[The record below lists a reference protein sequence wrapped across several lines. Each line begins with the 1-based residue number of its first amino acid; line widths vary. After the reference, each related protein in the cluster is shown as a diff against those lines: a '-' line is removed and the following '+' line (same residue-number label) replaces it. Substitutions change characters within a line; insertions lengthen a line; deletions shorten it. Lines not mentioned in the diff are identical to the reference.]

1 MSLYHKLVNLLQIVV
16 LQNGS
21 MTKLLKKDAMM
32 IQWLVYNFKR
42 NYTWRICIS
51 FKKFLSTEFNEID
64 NKCKEGYPGVGEEYK
79 MCRGVCK
86 RDKPST
92 GEINSA
98 CNVSVTSVGIF
109 FAMFLTL
116 FL

>member
-1 MSLYHKLVNLLQIVV
+1 
-16 LQNGS
+16 
-21 MTKLLKKDAMM
+21 MT
-32 IQWLVYNFKR
+32 Y
-42 NYTWRICIS
+42 IS
-51 FKKFLSTEFNEID
+51 FKIFLSTEFDEID

-92 GEINSA
+92 GEISSA
-98 CNVSVTSVGIF
+98 CHVSVTSVGIF

-116 FL
+116 FLK

>member
-1 MSLYHKLVNLLQIVV
+1 MAY
-16 LQNGS
+16 
-21 MTKLLKKDAMM
+21 
-32 IQWLVYNFKR
+32 
-42 NYTWRICIS
+42 IS
-51 FKKFLSTEFNEID
+51 FLKIFLSTEFDEID

-92 GEINSA
+92 GEISSA
-98 CNVSVTSVGIF
+98 CHVSVTLVGIF

-116 FL
+116 FLK